1 MLNVHI
7 SWCVDVSND
16 VSLSDS
22 VGRSCRR
29 LSVGESCRVSSDGV
43 RDSAGYGHRS
53 VVWYGLLWYGM
64 GIAPSSSTMPMPIHS
79 EEMYSGRAR
88 LHRHGSS
95 ADRGTSRHS
104 SRRCDSIVSNRVN
117 TSSSLRAAP
126 QLPFVGKGKRRIN
139 LSSEQRGQD
148 THTGSCCSSR
158 MIIFSKEWHFL
169 EGYLDPYHLATP

>member
-1 MLNVHI
+1 MIKEVRRQYEPAVLNVHI

-64 GIAPSSSTMPMPIHS
+64 VWASLHPPPPCRCRSTPRKCTAAEHDFIDTARQQIVALHGIPAAGVTRLLAIVSIPAAA
-79 EEMYSGRAR
+79 SGRRLSCPLWVKAR
-88 LHRHGSS
+88 EELTCRQNRWGRIHTLGR
-95 ADRGTSRHS
+95 AVARG
-104 SRRCDSIVSNRVN
+104 
-117 TSSSLRAAP
+117 
-126 QLPFVGKGKRRIN
+126 
-139 LSSEQRGQD
+139 
-148 THTGSCCSSR
+148 
-158 MIIFSKEWHFL
+158 
-169 EGYLDPYHLATP
+169 

>member
-1 MLNVHI
+1 MGGAVAGCQLGKV
-7 SWCVDVSND
+7 
-16 VSLSDS
+16 
-22 VGRSCRR
+22 
-29 LSVGESCRVSSDGV
+29 
-43 RDSAGYGHRS
+43 AGYRVTGS
-53 VVWYGLLWYGM
+53 VIARDMGIAPWFGMVCFGMVWYGM

-139 LSSEQRGQD
+139 LSSEQMGQD

-169 EGYLDPYHLATP
+169 EGHLDPYQLATP

>member
-7 SWCVDVSND
+7 SWCVNVSND

-29 LSVGESCRVSSDGV
+29 LSAGESCLVSSDGV

-53 VVWYGLLWYGM
+53 ILDQPCSAQRDVTHTHTRDERYDAVHDVN
-64 GIAPSSSTMPMPIHS
+64 A
-79 EEMYSGRAR
+79 AD

-104 SRRCDSIVSNRVN
+104 GRCDWIVSRVN
-117 TSSSLRAAP
+117 
-126 QLPFVGKGKRRIN
+126 
-139 LSSEQRGQD
+139 SSEGAALQAG
-148 THTGSCCSSR
+148 
-158 MIIFSKEWHFL
+158 
-169 EGYLDPYHLATP
+169 

>member
-53 VVWYGLLWYGM
+53 ILNHASLCHEKYRTLYEKYRTLYEKYRTLHEKYRTLHGFIDTARQQIVALPGIPGGLMRLLAAS
-64 GIAPSSSTMPMPIHS
+64 IALQ
-79 EEMYSGRAR
+79 R
-88 LHRHGSS
+88 LGKK
-95 ADRGTSRHS
+95 AD
-104 SRRCDSIVSNRVN
+104 
-117 TSSSLRAAP
+117 
-126 QLPFVGKGKRRIN
+126 
-139 LSSEQRGQD
+139 
-148 THTGSCCSSR
+148 
-158 MIIFSKEWHFL
+158 
-169 EGYLDPYHLATP
+169 